1 VSSRSEPLLWLQGL
15 AIGAIPLELLLI
27 RLVLAGA
34 DPGPVPLVE
43 RLLIWGV
50 GVVAP
55 AVALWRRPAD
65 WGSLLVLRI
74 PTASRS
80 IDQQRLSARQGGWTA
95 IAPLLVAIAALLPLL
110 WWLDESAGLIHE
122 FSPLQEQSRL
132 ITLLL
137 SAPLL
142 ALIVWQV
149 QQLVQAAVL
158 LAANATNDAP
168 PEPWGVERLKQERTS
183 LGLQLLQLSPL
194 QWPAAKP
201 APPPAPTPEPETSQ
215 VDEGDIQE
223 PLASEPTATDAAPD
237 VASVDELTGDAPT
250 GAELTVDEI
259 ALDEIAAEEIAVD
272 ESSDNEIAMDVN
284 SSDMNSGD
292 MSSVDVSSVDV
303 TSVDVTSEVE
313 TSDSELSTDE
323 PSVEPSDSD
332 SSELE
337 TSIEATSE
345 LKSSELESSEPESSQ
360 LESSGV
366 EASGHSPEIE
376 TAGADLEAS
385 VAVAGSDAPTAELPQ
400 DNGSEDGS
408 VGVAAAVKPE
418 QPAEEQQSAALDS
431 EITEL
436 DAAAGRTAEQ
446 HGEQAEAS
454 RGEQSE
460 PDGTTKPAPG
470 GA

>member
-1 VSSRSEPLLWLQGL
+1 MSSRSEPLLWLQGL

-80 IDQQRLSARQGGWTA
+80 IDQQRLSARQGGWAA
-95 IAPLLVAIAALLPLL
+95 IAPLLLAIAALLPLL

-158 LAANATNDAP
+158 LAANSTNDAP
-168 PEPWGVERLKQERTS
+168 PEPWGLERLKQERTS
-183 LGLQLLQLSPL
+183 FGLQLLQLSPL

-201 APPPAPTPEPETSQ
+201 APTPAPTPEPSAAPTPQPEPNVESMVEPETSQ
-215 VDEGDIQE
+215 VDDGEIEEQ
-223 PLASEPTATDAAPD
+223 LASEPTATNAAPD
-237 VASVDELTGDAPT
+237 VASVDELNVDG
-250 GAELTVDEI
+250 LTVDE
-259 ALDEIAAEEIAVD
+259 LKVDEVAIEEIVVD
-272 ESSDNEIAMDVN
+272 ESSD
-284 SSDMNSGD
+284 
-292 MSSVDVSSVDV
+292 DVSSVDG
-303 TSVDVTSEVE
+303 TSEVE
-313 TSDSELSTDE
+313 TSESELPTDE
-323 PSVEPSDSD
+323 ASPSDT
-332 SSELE
+332 SELE
-337 TSIEATSE
+337 TSIEATP
-345 LKSSELESSEPESSQ
+345 ELESSEPESSV
-360 LESSGV
+360 V
-366 EASGHSPEIE
+366 EASGESPEIE
-376 TAGADLEAS
+376 TAGADVEASVEVAVNVDVDVEES
-385 VAVAGSDAPTAELPQ
+385 VAVAGSKAPTAELPQ
-400 DNGSEDGS
+400 DNGAVDGS

-418 QPAEEQQSAALDS
+418 QPAEQEQSAALDS
-431 EITEL
+431 EITDL
-436 DAAAGRTAEQ
+436 DAPAGGTAEQ

-460 PDGTTKPAPG
+460 PDGTTKAAPG

>member
-1 VSSRSEPLLWLQGL
+1 MSSRSEPLLWLQGL

-158 LAANATNDAP
+158 LATNATNDAP

-272 ESSDNEIAMDVN
+272 ESSDNEIAMD
-284 SSDMNSGD
+284 MTSGD
-292 MSSVDVSSVDV
+292 ESSVDV
-303 TSVDVTSEVE
+303 TSVGVTSEVE
-313 TSDSELSTDE
+313 TSDSELSTGEASDE
-323 PSVEPSDSD
+323 ASDSD

-418 QPAEEQQSAALDS
+418 QPAEQEQSAALDS

-436 DAAAGRTAEQ
+436 DAAAGGTAEQ

>member
-1 VSSRSEPLLWLQGL
+1 MSSRSEPLLWLQGL

-158 LAANATNDAP
+158 LATYATNDAP

-284 SSDMNSGD
+284 SSDM
-292 MSSVDVSSVDV
+292 SSVDVSSVGV
-303 TSVDVTSEVE
+303 TSVGVTSEVE
-313 TSDSELSTDE
+313 TSDSELSTGEASDE
-323 PSVEPSDSD
+323 ASDSD

-345 LKSSELESSEPESSQ
+345 LKSSEPESSQ

-418 QPAEEQQSAALDS
+418 QAAEEQQSAALDS

-436 DAAAGRTAEQ
+436 DAAAGGTAEQ